1 MAQVADFVDTG
12 NPAVGIDCPSCGLL
26 TARFGW
32 FCRNCGFRLWPGA
45 VAAARAYRTW
55 RLADLSRMYIHQWDD
70 TPPIDENPV
79 IVVDFGE
86 RAHELGIH
94 IFPSSIWP
102 IIVCAG
108 MLFLALAAV
117 PFNGVV
123 RIVLA
128 VLGGV
133 VLLSG
138 IAGWVLVEDVKMF
151 PSDDAGGG
159 HGDGHG
165 GGH

>member
-55 RLADLSRMYIHQWDD
+55 RLADVSRMYIHQWDD

-86 RAHELGIH
+86 RAQELGIH

-117 PFNGVV
+117 PFNGMV
-123 RIVLA
+123 RIILA
-128 VLGGV
+128 VIGGV

-151 PSDDAGGG
+151 PSDDAGG